1 MKYII
6 TERQYKLIEEEEE
19 LLKIHFEVFNDDWDL
34 LQKYINKRNN
44 PPYEL
49 IGDLDLQLTDVKTLG
64 SLVKVN
70 GFLDLSH
77 TKIESLGELKHIT
90 GSFYFQFNYTIKSF
104 ENLKSVGGELN
115 LRKSKIQSLGS
126 LTSVGGNL
134 NLQLTNVESLGNLKY
149 VGGSLELYQTPL
161 SVKYTKSQIKDMVT
175 IGIGGSIYFL

>member
-126 LTSVGGNL
+126 LT
-134 NLQLTNVESLGNLKY
+134 
-149 VGGSLELYQTPL
+149 
-161 SVKYTKSQIKDMVT
+161 
-175 IGIGGSIYFL
+175 